1 MCTSFIS
8 RTQDIIIGMNFD
20 NNGMNYSIK
29 TNVPNQFTVFVD
41 GGRGKCP
48 SFGVDSNG
56 VFFNNLVVNSNG
68 KGLYRRPS
76 KKVTHTTK
84 LISDILQGVIHTENL
99 GEYLKDIEVVNTP
112 DWSCHNMICDSRAN
126 VWIIEPGRGNLY
138 SPSDSSPYYVMTNF
152 SLWDY
157 KYNNLD
163 CDCYRYKAVTDALS
177 KTTKIDIDTAFSILK
192 SAKQSNGEWIT
203 DFSMVYSKSLN
214 TVYYCLNGNFENR
227 FEFKFPVQ

>member
-8 RTQDIIIGMNFD
+8 RRQDIIIGMNFD
-20 NNGMNYSIK
+20 NNGMKYSIK

-41 GGRGKCP
+41 EGRGKYP
-48 SFGVDSNG
+48 SFGVDCNG

-84 LISDILQGVIHTENL
+84 LISDILQGVIHAENL
-99 GEYLKDIEVVNTP
+99 GEYLRDIEVINTP
-112 DWSCHNMICDSRAN
+112 DWSCHNMICDSKAN
-126 VWIIEPGRGNLY
+126 VWIVEPGRGNIY
-138 SPSDSSPYYVMTNF
+138 SPASSSPYCVMTNF

-157 KYNNLD
+157 QYNNVD
-163 CDCYRYKAVTDALS
+163 CDCFRYKVVTDALS
-177 KTTKIDIDTAFSILK
+177 KTNKMDIDTAFSILE

-214 TVYYCLNGNFENR
+214 TVYYCLEGNFNKR
-227 FEFKFPVQ
+227 YEFTFQ